1 MLESLKQETNFTY
14 TENGATT
21 LASSTSHCVDLFAT
35 IGALRYADDNEIIIR
50 FRRAFVE
57 NPDVAIKI
65 LFFARDVRGGLG
77 ERKVFRVILS
87 WLCNNRPETVIKNA
101 EYIAEFGRFDD
112 LLSLFYTPCEA
123 VAIEIIKNQLQKDVE
138 NAENK
143 KDISL
148 LAKWL
153 PSVNASSF
161 ETVKLGKYIAK
172 QLNMSEKEYRK
183 TLAHL
188 RSYLEIIENN
198 LRTKDYTFDYSEQPS
213 KAMLKYSMAFMRNDN
228 DRYREFLSKVSRGE
242 TKLNTS
248 TLYPYELVARCI
260 EKLRYDENRNVCSA
274 VSSEMRESINTT
286 WEALEDFAS
295 AENALAVVD
304 TSGSMFNSLSNPKPA
319 TVALSLGIY
328 LAEKNNGAFKNH
340 FITFSE
346 KPQLIELK
354 GEKFVD
360 KLDYILTFIEVAN
373 TDIEAVYNLI
383 LDAAVKNNV
392 PQDEMPSKLYIISD
406 MEFDQCAENAS
417 LTNFQNAKQ
426 KYEKAGYK
434 LPEII
439 FWNVQSRNRQQPVTK
454 NEQGVALVSGCTPRL
469 FSMVLSG
476 EYTPEKFMLEVI
488 SNERYE
494 KIVA

>member
-1 MLESLKQETNFTY
+1 MLESLKQETNLTY

-21 LASSTSHCVDLFAT
+21 LVSSISHCVDLFAT

-50 FRRAFVE
+50 FRRAFIE
-57 NPDVAIKI
+57 NPDIAMKI

-87 WLCNNRPETVIKNA
+87 WLCNNRPATVVKNA
-101 EYIAEFGRFDD
+101 GFIAEFGRFDD

-138 NAENK
+138 NAK
-143 KDISL
+143 KQKEISL

-153 PSVNASSF
+153 PSVNTSNA

-183 TLAHL
+183 TLARL
-188 RSYLEIIENN
+188 RGYLKIIENN

-228 DRYREFLSKVSRGE
+228 ERYREFLNAVSSGE
-242 TKLNTS
+242 VKFNTG
-248 TLYPYELVARCI
+248 TLYPYEIVCKCI
-260 EKLRYDENRNVCSA
+260 DKLCYDENHNLCPV
-274 VSSEMRESINTT
+274 VSQEMRESLNVT
-286 WEALEDFAS
+286 WGGLEDFTTD
-295 AENALAVVD
+295 ENAIAVVD
-304 TSGSMFNSLSNPKPA
+304 TSGSMYTRDVPSPA
-319 TVALSLGIY
+319 SVALSLGIY
-328 LAEKNNGAFKNH
+328 LAEKNKGAFKNH

-360 KLDYILTFIEVAN
+360 KLQYIMSFMEIAN
-373 TDIEAVYNLI
+373 TNIEAVFNLI
-383 LDAAVKNNV
+383 LNAAVKNNIK
-392 PQDEMPSKLYIISD
+392 QDEMPSKLYIISD
-406 MEFDQCAENAS
+406 MEFDSCAENSS

-426 KYEKAGYK
+426 KFEKAGYN
-434 LPEII
+434 LPEIV

-476 EYTPEKFMLEVI
+476 EYTPEKFMLEAI
-488 SNERYE
+488 SNQRYE

>member
-1 MLESLKQETNFTY
+1 MLESLKQETNLTY

-21 LASSTSHCVDLFAT
+21 LVSSTSHCVDLFAT

-50 FRRAFVE
+50 FRRAFIE
-57 NPDVAIKI
+57 NPDIAMKI

-87 WLCNNRPETVIKNA
+87 WLCNNRPATVVKNA
-101 EYIAEFGRFDD
+101 GFIAEFGRFDD

-138 NAENK
+138 NAK
-143 KDISL
+143 KQKEISL

-153 PSVNASSF
+153 PSVNTSNA

-172 QLNMSEKEYRK
+172 QLNMNEKEYRK
-183 TLAHL
+183 TLARL
-188 RSYLEIIENN
+188 RGYLKIIENN

-228 DRYREFLSKVSRGE
+228 ERYREFLNAVSSGE
-242 TKLNTS
+242 VKFNTG
-248 TLYPYELVARCI
+248 TLYPYEIVCKCI
-260 EKLRYDENRNVCSA
+260 DKLGYDENHNLCPV
-274 VSSEMRESINTT
+274 VSQEMRESLNVT
-286 WEALEDFAS
+286 WGALEDFTTD
-295 AENALAVVD
+295 ENAIAVVD
-304 TSGSMFNSLSNPKPA
+304 TSGSMYTRDVPSPA
-319 TVALSLGIY
+319 SVALSLGIY
-328 LAEKNNGAFKNH
+328 LAEKNKGDFKNH

-360 KLDYILTFIEVAN
+360 KLQYIMSFMEIAN
-373 TDIEAVYNLI
+373 TNIEAVFNLI
-383 LDAAVKNNV
+383 LNAAVKNNIK
-392 PQDEMPSKLYIISD
+392 QDEMPSKLYIISD
-406 MEFDQCAENAS
+406 MEFDSCAENAS
-417 LTNFQNAKQ
+417 LTNFQNAKR
-426 KYEKAGYK
+426 KFEKAGYN
-434 LPEII
+434 LPEIV

-476 EYTPEKFMLEVI
+476 EYTPEKFMLEAI
-488 SNERYE
+488 SNQRYE

>member
-1 MLESLKQETNFTY
+1 MLESLKQETNLTY

-21 LASSTSHCVDLFAT
+21 LVSSISHCVDLFAT

-50 FRRAFVE
+50 FRRAFIE
-57 NPDVAIKI
+57 NPDIAMKI

-87 WLCNNRPETVIKNA
+87 WLCNNRPATVVKNA
-101 EYIAEFGRFDD
+101 EFIAEFGRFDD

-138 NAENK
+138 NAK
-143 KDISL
+143 KQKEISL

-153 PSVNASSF
+153 PSVNTSNA

-183 TLAHL
+183 TLARL
-188 RSYLEIIENN
+188 RGYLKIIENN

-228 DRYREFLSKVSRGE
+228 ERYREFLNAVSSGE
-242 TKLNTS
+242 VKYNTG
-248 TLYPYELVARCI
+248 TLYPYEIVCKCI
-260 EKLRYDENRNVCSA
+260 DKLCYDEKHNLCPV
-274 VSSEMRESINTT
+274 VSQEMRESLNVT
-286 WEALEDFAS
+286 WGALEDFTTD
-295 AENALAVVD
+295 ENAIAVVD
-304 TSGSMFNSLSNPKPA
+304 TSGSMYTRDVPSPA
-319 TVALSLGIY
+319 SVALSLGIY
-328 LAEKNNGAFKNH
+328 LAEKNKGAFKNH

-360 KLDYILTFIEVAN
+360 KLQYIMSFMEIAN
-373 TDIEAVYNLI
+373 TNIEAVFNLI
-383 LDAAVKNNV
+383 LNAAVKNNIK
-392 PQDEMPSKLYIISD
+392 QDEMPSKLYIISD

-426 KYEKAGYK
+426 KFEKAGYN
-434 LPEII
+434 LPEIV

-476 EYTPEKFMLEVI
+476 EYTPEKFMLEAI
-488 SNERYE
+488 SNQRYE